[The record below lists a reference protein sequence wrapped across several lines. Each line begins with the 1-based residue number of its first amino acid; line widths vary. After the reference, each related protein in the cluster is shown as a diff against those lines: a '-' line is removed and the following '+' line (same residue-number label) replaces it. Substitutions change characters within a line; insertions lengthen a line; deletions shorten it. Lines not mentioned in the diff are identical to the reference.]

1 LESLRPELL
10 VADVTP
16 DPPQTPLLH
25 EAAAKGCKTL
35 DGLTMFIEQVAVS
48 FQLWTGV
55 DPDRGVLREA
65 VEEYW
70 EV

>member
-1 LESLRPELL
+1 M
-10 VADVTP
+10 ADVAP
-16 DPPQTPLLH
+16 DRPQTPLLH
-25 EAAAKGCKTL
+25 AAAAKGCKTL

-55 DPDRGVLREA
+55 DPDRSVLREA